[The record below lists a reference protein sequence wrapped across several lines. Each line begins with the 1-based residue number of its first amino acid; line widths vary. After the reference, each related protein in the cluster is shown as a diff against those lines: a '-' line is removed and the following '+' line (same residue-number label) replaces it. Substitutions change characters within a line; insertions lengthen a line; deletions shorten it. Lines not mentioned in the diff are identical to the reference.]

1 MSAFDEKHPHPSAEG
16 DTHAQV
22 HHEPL
27 GHSATFKADD
37 VMHPDMVNVVEDNHS
52 NGADDNE
59 EFPYEEHQFTW

>member
-1 MSAFDEKHPHPSAEG
+1 MSAFDEKPPHASSAEV
-16 DTHAQV
+16 DTHD
-22 HHEPL
+22 PL

-37 VMHPDMVNVVEDNHS
+37 VVRSDKVSVFEDNHS